1 MRNNLQNGVKIE
13 NAKQYA
19 SKFNLSGSYS
29 GSASMGEVSVKFSRL
44 LQPNTK
50 AMAGEES
57 LVYLAPL
64 AAPAYAK
71 QYYKTWHM
79 FVPVADVWPN
89 YDAFVTQQKISRNGV
104 IIQPT
109 LEPCCPKDVLSLLCL
124 NGAKC
129 SVYFRKVPADLVGSD
144 DIRALVSGGY
154 YDIPDTITSGDYQNL
169 LNLALAN
176 IWWLRSDGTPVMD
189 VGKIV
194 GCSGDGSLE
203 VESGNLN
210 KDTFKRNT
218 TDVGQSVWYGYDV
231 TGQVTMNGSDFC
243 LYRKLEHETFADDE
257 AYIVCYAFRL
267 SSWGIHLFKNLRG
280 LGYGIDMDAWGEQ
293 RSILPLIAT
302 YQAYWD
308 TFGLNL
314 WQNFESTYCGRL
326 KSALEQTN
334 SVDVSINDDL
344 WPLFKNFILTEFGAM
359 WVTEKND
366 YVSAH
371 LPQPVVSAQ
380 NDTPLQGV
388 FDVPVESESAIARPS
403 NHIQNDAS
411 PDSRSGMPTI
421 DASGSGHAYT
431 TNVQHGFID
440 SEILKRLYKRTN
452 ANTALGKK
460 IIDLMRSQ
468 GLGTYLERTRTNYI
482 GDTSIELQIN
492 SVVSQSDTFKQSSEG
507 NEGAMLGQRAGKGV
521 GYKPNNKK
529 LYYKTDCLGYWICFE
544 AITCDSGWSQA
555 EDLTLKDI
563 HQHEKFQP
571 DFEDLGY
578 QLDSKAVI
586 NGSRND
592 SFGAVADPNQRIKL
606 TMSSQPFGF
615 SPRGSQ
621 YKVGRSCVSG
631 GFALRSTRNQFLC
644 YNMDKQVF
652 PDEFL
657 TQEIPTLSITVP
669 SGAKKILHML
679 SMKTKD
685 VPTASLAYRFLARYP
700 WMGNLSRIFAYNG
713 QPIPYSLWLN
723 GVEDYDALA
732 KVWEYHYRNEDNY
745 LIIGEVWF
753 KAWSHMLPI
762 EETYGTIDHDRK
774 ELEYVERV

>member
-1 MRNNLQNGVKIE
+1 MRNNLQNNVKIE

-57 LVYLAPL
+57 LIYLAPL

-89 YDAFVTQQKISRNGV
+89 YDAFVTQQKISRNGQ

-109 LEPCCPKDVLSLLCL
+109 WEPHCPKDILSLFAL

-129 SVYFRKVPADLVGSD
+129 SLYFKKLNDESFD

-154 YDIPDTITSGDYQNL
+154 FDVPDTITSGTYQTL
-169 LNLALAN
+169 LDNALSG
-176 IWWLRSDGTPVMD
+176 IWFTRSDGTPVMD

-203 VESGNLN
+203 VESGNLT

-231 TGQVTMNGSDFC
+231 TGQVTMENADYC
-243 LYRKLEHETFADDE
+243 LYRKINPVVGDGT
-257 AYIVCYAFRL
+257 YIVCYAFRL
-267 SSWGIHLFKNLRG
+267 SSWGIHYFKTLRG
-280 LGYGIDMDAWGEQ
+280 LGYGVDMDAWGEA

-334 SVDVSINDDL
+334 SVDVSSNDDL
-344 WPLFKNFILTEFGAM
+344 WPLFKSFIMTELGAM

-371 LPQPVVSAQ
+371 LPQPVVSSP
-380 NDTPLQGV
+380 NMTPLEGV
-388 FDVPVESESAIARPS
+388 FDVPVENNAHIARP
-403 NHIQNDAS
+403 NQHIFNGPS
-411 PDSRSGMPTI
+411 PDPEQYQPSINQGG
-421 DASGSGHAYT
+421 DGHAYT
-431 TNVQHGFID
+431 IDKQHGYLD

-492 SVVSQSDTFKQSSEG
+492 SVVSQSDTFKQSNNG
-507 NEGAMLGQRAGKGV
+507 VEGAMLGQRAGKGV

-544 AITCDSGWSQA
+544 AVTCDSGWSQA
-555 EDLTLKDI
+555 EDMTLKDVQ
-563 HQHEKFQP
+563 QHEKYQP
-571 DFEDLGY
+571 DYEDLGY

-592 SFGAVADPNQRIKL
+592 SFGGVAPESKRYSL
-606 TMSSQPFGF
+606 TMSRQPYGF
-615 SPRGSQ
+615 APRGSQ

-657 TQEIPTLSITVP
+657 TQEIPNLSITVP

-679 SMKTKD
+679 SMKTSD
-685 VPTASLAYRFLARYP
+685 VPTASLAYRYLARYP

-762 EETYGTIDHDRK
+762 EETYGTIDHDKK

>member
-1 MRNNLQNGVKIE
+1 MRNNLQNDVKIE

-19 SKFNLSGSYS
+19 NKFNLSGSYS
-29 GSASMGEVSVKFSRL
+29 SSASMGEVSVKFSRL

-57 LVYLAPL
+57 LIFLAPL

-89 YDAFVTQQKISRNGV
+89 YDAFISQQKISRNGT

-109 LEPCCPKDVLSLLCL
+109 LEPCCPKDILSLFCL

-129 SVYFRKVPADLVGSD
+129 SVYFHRIPAELIDST

-154 YDIPDTITSGDYQNL
+154 FDVPDTITSGDYQHL
-169 LNLALAN
+169 LDIALDQ
-176 IWWLRSDGTPVMD
+176 IWFKRADGTPVID

-203 VESGNLN
+203 LESGNLD
-210 KDTFKRNT
+210 KATFKRNT
-218 TDVGQSVWYGYDV
+218 TDVGQSAWFGYDL
-231 TGQVTMNGSDFC
+231 TGQVAMGSSDFS
-243 LYRKLEHETFADDE
+243 LYRKLEHASFENDE

-267 SSWGIHLFKNLRG
+267 SSWGIHFLKNLRG
-280 LGYGIDMDAWGEQ
+280 LGYGIDMDAKDER
-293 RSILPLIAT
+293 RSIIPLIAT

-308 TFGLNL
+308 IFGLNL

-334 SVDVSINDDL
+334 STDVSINDDL
-344 WPLFKNFILTEFGAM
+344 WPLFKSFITTELGAM

-371 LPQPVVSAQ
+371 LPQPVVSSA
-380 NDTPLQGV
+380 NETPLYGV
-388 FDVPVESESAIARPS
+388 MDVKPGAGGSGVVRPANVIHVTDNS
-403 NHIQNDAS
+403 S
-411 PDSRSGMPTI
+411 SRDGMPTNGMR
-421 DASGSGHAYT
+421 DGHAQIMDT
-431 TNVQHGFID
+431 IHGYLD

-482 GDTSIELQIN
+482 GDTSIDLNIN

-521 GYKPNNKK
+521 GYKANDDK

-544 AITCDSGWSQA
+544 AVTCDSGWSQA

-563 HQHEKFQP
+563 HQHEKYQP
-571 DFEDLGY
+571 DYEDLGY

-592 SFGAVADPNQRIKL
+592 SFGAVAAANQRTNL
-606 TMSSQPFGF
+606 TMSSQPYGF
-615 SPRGSQ
+615 SPRCSQ

-657 TQEIPTLSITVP
+657 TQEISGLTIDAP
-669 SGAKKILHML
+669 SGARKILHML
-679 SMKTKD
+679 SMKTSD
-685 VPTASLAYRFLARYP
+685 VPTASLSYRFLARYP

-723 GVEDYDALA
+723 GVEDYDALS

-745 LIIGEVWF
+745 LILGEIWF
-753 KAWSHMLPI
+753 KIWSHMLPI
-762 EETYGTIDHDRK
+762 EETYGTIDHDKK